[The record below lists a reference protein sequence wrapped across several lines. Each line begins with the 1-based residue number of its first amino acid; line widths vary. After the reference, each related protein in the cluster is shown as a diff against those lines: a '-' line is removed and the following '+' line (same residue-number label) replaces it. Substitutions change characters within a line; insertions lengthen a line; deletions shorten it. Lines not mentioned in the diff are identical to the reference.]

1 MLEASDT
8 VKAATHAASLINEI
22 GQFQHWGEVVAI
34 GMALMAL
41 IKSFGYDARRLEDT
55 EKKSDNTAELL
66 SAHVDECSKRREE
79 YGALKQKVESVDS
92 KVDRMDS
99 KLDRL
104 LER

>member
-1 MLEASDT
+1 VLEVPDG
-8 VKAATHAASLINEI
+8 VKAASHVGSLITEI
-22 GQFQHWGEVVAI
+22 GQFQHWGIVVAI

-41 IKSFGYDARRLEDT
+41 IKSFGYDARRLEDA
-55 EKKSDNTAELL
+55 EKKSDTTADLL

-79 YGALKQKVESVDS
+79 YGALKQKVESVDA